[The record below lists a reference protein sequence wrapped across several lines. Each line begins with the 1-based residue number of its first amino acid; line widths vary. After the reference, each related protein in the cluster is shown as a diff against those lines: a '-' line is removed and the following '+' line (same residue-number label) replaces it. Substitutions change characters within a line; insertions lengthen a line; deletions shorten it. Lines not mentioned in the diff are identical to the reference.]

1 MLEPF
6 TLAAVMVRE
15 DPRDAVVSHKYA
27 SLEEMPAGSVV
38 GTSSLRRELMVRSRF
53 PHLKVEMIRGNVGT
67 RLSKLDNGQ
76 YDTLVMAAAGLKRLG
91 LSDRIRS
98 IIPPEVSLPAPG
110 QGAIGI
116 EAVENDEMTQK
127 YVEALNDEDTR
138 LCSQAERAVSR
149 ALGGSCQVPLA
160 AYATI
165 DDGQMF
171 LRALVG
177 NHMTGEFVTAE
188 YTGPANE
195 PEENARK
202 VLDQLIEKGA
212 KRLLK
217 EVARKVMRTIL
228 NMKPGPGG
236 RRLQKEMEAKTSGS
250 VYWPAFTFDRSEDYE
265 ESVKEILE
273 GAERGALLILV
284 SPTTVSFMKDIFPQ
298 LPESVRFACVG
309 EPTAKALTAAF
320 PAARKIFFPHGSSLE
335 SGSELLFEL
344 LLEEGLPSEV
354 VLIRGDTG
362 RQFLIDA
369 LRDKDVPVTVAPIYK
384 RIPLKVSDDQ
394 KRWIGRGEA
403 PVIYLTST
411 DAIRILEENVGDEGR
426 EWLQSASVL
435 TIHPRIQEH
444 LIEEGFKNVELVE
457 SHCSGLADKL
467 LSLAEQVSN
476 D

>member
-1 MLEPF
+1 MTQQDHLVIATRESPLALWQAKYVQSCLKEKFPELDVQLLGLTTKGDKILDVTLSKIGGKGLFVKELEAAMLEGKAQIAVHSLKDVPMDLLEPF

-15 DPRDAVVSHKYA
+15 DPRDAVVSHKYV

-116 EAVENDEMTQK
+116 EAVGNDEMTQK
-127 YVEALNDEDTR
+127 YVCT
-138 LCSQAERAVSR
+138 QAERAVSR

-177 NHMTGEFVTAE
+177 NHMTGEYVTAE
-188 YTGPANE
+188 YTGLANE

-217 EVARKVMRTIL
+217 EVLGK
-228 NMKPGPGG
+228 
-236 RRLQKEMEAKTSGS
+236 
-250 VYWPAFTFDRSEDYE
+250 
-265 ESVKEILE
+265 
-273 GAERGALLILV
+273 
-284 SPTTVSFMKDIFPQ
+284 
-298 LPESVRFACVG
+298 
-309 EPTAKALTAAF
+309 
-320 PAARKIFFPHGSSLE
+320 
-335 SGSELLFEL
+335 
-344 LLEEGLPSEV
+344 
-354 VLIRGDTG
+354 
-362 RQFLIDA
+362 
-369 LRDKDVPVTVAPIYK
+369 
-384 RIPLKVSDDQ
+384 
-394 KRWIGRGEA
+394 
-403 PVIYLTST
+403 
-411 DAIRILEENVGDEGR
+411 
-426 EWLQSASVL
+426 
-435 TIHPRIQEH
+435 
-444 LIEEGFKNVELVE
+444 
-457 SHCSGLADKL
+457 
-467 LSLAEQVSN
+467 
-476 D
+476 

>member
-1 MLEPF
+1 MTQQDHLVIATRESPLALWQAKYVQSCLKEKFPELDVQLLGLTTKGDKILDVTLSKIGGKGLFVKELEAAMLEGKAQIAVHSLKDVPMDLLEPF

-217 EVARKVMRTIL
+217 E
-228 NMKPGPGG
+228 
-236 RRLQKEMEAKTSGS
+236 
-250 VYWPAFTFDRSEDYE
+250 
-265 ESVKEILE
+265 
-273 GAERGALLILV
+273 LLG
-284 SPTTVSFMKDIFPQ
+284 K
-298 LPESVRFACVG
+298 
-309 EPTAKALTAAF
+309 
-320 PAARKIFFPHGSSLE
+320 
-335 SGSELLFEL
+335 
-344 LLEEGLPSEV
+344 
-354 VLIRGDTG
+354 
-362 RQFLIDA
+362 
-369 LRDKDVPVTVAPIYK
+369 
-384 RIPLKVSDDQ
+384 
-394 KRWIGRGEA
+394 
-403 PVIYLTST
+403 
-411 DAIRILEENVGDEGR
+411 
-426 EWLQSASVL
+426 
-435 TIHPRIQEH
+435 
-444 LIEEGFKNVELVE
+444 
-457 SHCSGLADKL
+457 
-467 LSLAEQVSN
+467 
-476 D
+476 

>member
-1 MLEPF
+1 MKTNLIIGTRQSLLALWQSNHIADLLRRQYPECTVTLKKIITKGDRILDVPLAKIGGKGLFTKELETALLEGEIDLAVHSLKDVPMDLLEPF
-6 TLAAVMVRE
+6 TLAAVMLRE

-116 EAVENDEMTQK
+116 EAVGNDEMTQK

-138 LCSQAERAVSR
+138 LCTQAERAVSR

-177 NHMTGEFVTAE
+177 NHMTGEYVTAE
-188 YTGPANE
+188 YTGLANE
-195 PEENARK
+195 PEENASK

-217 EVARKVMRTIL
+217 EVLGK
-228 NMKPGPGG
+228 
-236 RRLQKEMEAKTSGS
+236 
-250 VYWPAFTFDRSEDYE
+250 
-265 ESVKEILE
+265 
-273 GAERGALLILV
+273 
-284 SPTTVSFMKDIFPQ
+284 
-298 LPESVRFACVG
+298 
-309 EPTAKALTAAF
+309 
-320 PAARKIFFPHGSSLE
+320 
-335 SGSELLFEL
+335 
-344 LLEEGLPSEV
+344 
-354 VLIRGDTG
+354 
-362 RQFLIDA
+362 
-369 LRDKDVPVTVAPIYK
+369 
-384 RIPLKVSDDQ
+384 
-394 KRWIGRGEA
+394 
-403 PVIYLTST
+403 
-411 DAIRILEENVGDEGR
+411 
-426 EWLQSASVL
+426 
-435 TIHPRIQEH
+435 
-444 LIEEGFKNVELVE
+444 
-457 SHCSGLADKL
+457 
-467 LSLAEQVSN
+467 
-476 D
+476 

>member
-1 MLEPF
+1 
-6 TLAAVMVRE
+6 
-15 DPRDAVVSHKYA
+15 
-27 SLEEMPAGSVV
+27 
-38 GTSSLRRELMVRSRF
+38 
-53 PHLKVEMIRGNVGT
+53 
-67 RLSKLDNGQ
+67 
-76 YDTLVMAAAGLKRLG
+76 
-91 LSDRIRS
+91 
-98 IIPPEVSLPAPG
+98 
-110 QGAIGI
+110 
-116 EAVENDEMTQK
+116 
-127 YVEALNDEDTR
+127 
-138 LCSQAERAVSR
+138 
-149 ALGGSCQVPLA
+149 
-160 AYATI
+160 
-165 DDGQMF
+165 
-171 LRALVG
+171 
-177 NHMTGEFVTAE
+177 
-188 YTGPANE
+188 
-195 PEENARK
+195 
-202 VLDQLIEKGA
+202 
-212 KRLLK
+212 
-217 EVARKVMRTIL
+217 MRTIL

-236 RRLQKEMEAKTSGS
+236 RRLQKEIEAKTSGS

-403 PVIYLTST
+403 PV
-411 DAIRILEENVGDEGR
+411 AITR
-426 EWLQSASVL
+426 A
-435 TIHPRIQEH
+435 
-444 LIEEGFKNVELVE
+444 F
-457 SHCSGLADKL
+457 A
-467 LSLAEQVSN
+467 
-476 D
+476 